1 MPQQIIQSVHMDAHE
16 SLFFS
21 RQLEHIKATVYEKK
35 YPELKALRLIPVTTE
50 TPAGA
55 LYVTWRLYDSVGV
68 AKLIANYADD
78 LPRVDV
84 YGKEFHSTIHEI
96 GVAYGYSIKDIKAA
110 QYAGMPLESK
120 KANAARMA
128 IEQTMERLAWFGD
141 TPANVPGFFY
151 NPNVNHILAA
161 DAVVSGTDTRWC
173 TALGVPTKTQDEILQ
188 DMNAAV
194 NQVWTSTKGIHQ
206 ANTMLLPLDKY
217 AQINSRARS
226 ATSDITILQF
236 FKRNHPEITT
246 IEPVNQCNDLVGEGH
261 AAVIGGAVDSS
272 SIMVV
277 YKRDPDIVEL
287 EIPEMFH
294 QLPAEPRNLTFIIDC
309 LASFGGA
316 IWREPLAC
324 SITEGI

>member
-1 MPQQIIQSVHMDAHE
+1 MQTIKSVHLDAHE
-16 SLFFS
+16 SIFFS
-21 RQLEHIKATVYEKK
+21 RQLEHIKSKVYEKL

-55 LYVTWRLYDSVGV
+55 KYVTWRMYDAIGV

-84 YGKEFHSTIHEI
+84 TGEEFHATIRTL
-96 GVAYGYSIKDIKAA
+96 GDAYGYSIDDIQSA
-110 QYAGMPLESK
+110 QYAGIPLESK

-128 IEQTMERLAWFGD
+128 IEQAFERLAWFGD
-141 TPANVPGFFY
+141 IPANIPGFFY
-151 NPNVNHILAA
+151 NANVNHILAA
-161 DAVVSGTDTRWC
+161 DAVVTGTDTRWC
-173 TALGVPTKTQDEILQ
+173 TALGVPTKTPDEILQ
-188 DMNAAV
+188 DMNNAV
-194 NQVWTSTKGIHQ
+194 NQVWYATKGIHQ
-206 ANTMLLPLDKY
+206 ANTMLLPLVQY

-226 ATSDITILQF
+226 ATSDMTILEY

-261 AAVIGGAVDSS
+261 DAVIGGAVDST

-277 YKRDPDIVEL
+277 YKRDPDVVEL
-287 EIPEMFH
+287 EVPEMFN
-294 QLPAEPRNLTFIIDC
+294 QLPAEARNLEFIINC
-309 LASFGGA
+309 KAKFGGA